1 MDKKVLLGIGI
12 ILLSNLVA
20 AVSQLLLK
28 QAAKK
33 TWPNWWRSYLNVRVI
48 LAYVLF
54 FSTTLFSVYALRF
67 IPLSL
72 SAALGASGQIF
83 VPILSRLVLHE
94 EISKR
99 RALGMAIIVAGIVVF
114 SL

>member
-1 MDKKVLLGIGI
+1 MGVGIVLF
-12 ILLSNLVA
+12 SNIVA
-20 AVSQLLLK
+20 AVSQILLK

-33 TWPNWWRSYLNVRVI
+33 TWPNWWRSYLNASVI
-48 LAYVLF
+48 LAYGLF
-54 FSTTLFSVYALRF
+54 FATTLFSVYALRF

-72 SAALGASGQIF
+72 SAALGASGQVF
-83 VPILSRLVLHE
+83 VPVLSHLILHE

-99 RALGMAIIVAGIVVF
+99 RAWGMMIIVAGIVAF